1 MGGGGSIVSGL
12 YIYIY
17 IYICVYVCVCMYMHV
32 FVFCFFFANMIYSEA
47 IFSSVFYQL

>member
-1 MGGGGSIVSGL
+1 MGGGSIVSGL

-17 IYICVYVCVCMYMHV
+17 VCVCV
-32 FVFCFFFANMIYSEA
+32 CICIFFANMIYSEA